1 MTKPILLLN
10 KAFENRI
17 RIGIMSTLIVNSSV
31 DFNQFKDL
39 LEVTDGNL
47 ASHLNSL
54 EKLNYI
60 SVEKKFIG
68 KKTNT
73 SYSITETGKIA
84 FKEHLNNLEIII
96 NQTL

>member
-1 MTKPILLLN
+1 MNKPILLLN
-10 KAFENRI
+10 KAFESRI
-17 RIGIMSTLIVNSSV
+17 RIGIMSTLIVNTSV
-31 DFNQFKDL
+31 DFNQLKEL

-47 ASHLNSL
+47 ASHLSAL

-73 SYSITETGKIA
+73 SYSITNDGKSA
-84 FKEHLNNLEIII
+84 FVQHLNHLEIII